1 MKGGFDQMEYRSVV
15 TTYKKVSGWSAGPS
29 KPTTT
34 VTTGTAGNVKDA
46 ITSAVAVA
54 NINALAKGESIQI
67 TVTSITE

>member
-1 MKGGFDQMEYRSVV
+1 MKYRSVV

-34 VTTGTAGNVKDA
+34 VTTGTASNVKDA

-54 NINALAKGESIQI
+54 NINALSKGESIQI

>member
-1 MKGGFDQMEYRSVV
+1 MKGGFDQMKYRSVI
-15 TTYKKVSGWSAGPS
+15 TTYKKVSEWSTGPS

-34 VTTGTAGNVKDA
+34 VTTGTASNVKDA

-67 TVTSITE
+67 SVTSISE

>member
-1 MKGGFDQMEYRSVV
+1 MQYRSVI
-15 TTYKKVSGWSAGPS
+15 TTYKKVSGWPAGPS

>member
-1 MKGGFDQMEYRSVV
+1 MEYRSVI
-15 TTYKKVSGWSAGPS
+15 TTYKKVSEWTTGPC

-34 VTTGTAGNVKDA
+34 VTTSTANNVKNA

-54 NINALAKGESIQI
+54 NISALAKGESIQI